1 MSLRSYGCF
10 LEPSPPLCPC
20 SPLRGSHPLASTR
33 FHLAQLA
40 PPPAPVHSQAPAHFP
55 ARPRIPAQAQSL
67 VLAPTLVLLLVE
79 ALDLASC
86 QAVVLWLEELPE
98 GEPEPES

>member
-40 PPPAPVHSQAPAHFP
+40 PPPAPVHSQPQAHFP
-55 ARPRIPAQAQSL
+55 ARPRILAQAQSL
-67 VLAPTLVLLLVE
+67 VLVPVLLLVE

-86 QAVVLWLEELPE
+86 QALVLWLEELPDE
-98 GEPEPES
+98 QAF